1 LLSWSFDVLWK
12 AGCRPV
18 VVAGPQAHIADIEAE
33 LRGATVVES
42 TGPRPTTMLGVLAM
56 IATER
61 VATLDF
67 RHPLAAVEEVH
78 ATVEGLDQADACVG
92 VVPVKETLKRVKEG
106 VVVET
111 LDRKE
116 MWHQVMP
123 YAFRVEALRS
133 VYQRAGN
140 GEEDFADDVRTIR
153 RSGGKVMIVP
163 VAKRNVAI
171 VNRNDLEVANA
182 LLGSAQ

>member
-1 LLSWSFDVLWK
+1 
-12 AGCRPV
+12 
-18 VVAGPQAHIADIEAE
+18 
-33 LRGATVVES
+33 
-42 TGPRPTTMLGVLAM
+42 
-56 IATER
+56 
-61 VATLDF
+61 
-67 RHPLAAVEEVH
+67 
-78 ATVEGLDQADACVG
+78 